1 LPSAAEETLLAIADQ
16 LIMKRR
22 AFIAGFGAA
31 VALRV
36 VAQAQQPATPVIGVL
51 NAISSVGRARELAAF
66 RQGLNEGGYFEGR
79 NVAIE
84 YRSADGQYEQLPAL
98 AAELVRRPV
107 TVIAALGAPAAVAA
121 KAATTTISIVFE
133 VGADPVDMGL
143 LASLSRPGGNMTGV
157 VNLNLEVGPKKVE
170 LLHELVPTAT
180 TIGLLVN
187 PANPNNE
194 IRSKDMQAAA
204 HIFGVELG
212 VLRAS
217 TERDIDEVF
226 ANLVQARVGALVIN
240 PDPFFYGR
248 IEQLVALA
256 ARYAM
261 PTIYNREFAAAG
273 GLIGYGVDLA
283 DAYRLAG
290 VYTGRVL
297 AGAKPADLPV
307 QHSTR
312 LELVINLKTAK
323 TLGLTIPETLL
334 LTADEVIQ

>member
-1 LPSAAEETLLAIADQ
+1 
-16 LIMKRR
+16 
-22 AFIAGFGAA
+22 
-31 VALRV
+31 
-36 VAQAQQPATPVIGVL
+36 
-51 NAISSVGRARELAAF
+51 VGRARAF
-66 RQGLNEGGYFEGR
+66 RQGLNEGGYVEGR

-84 YRSADGQYEQLPAL
+84 YLSAEGQYERLPVL
-98 AAELVRRPV
+98 AADLVRRRV

-121 KAATTTISIVFE
+121 KAATTTIPIVFE
-133 VGADPVDMGL
+133 VGADPVEMAL

-157 VNLNLEVGPKKVE
+157 ANSNLEVGPKKLQ

-180 TIGLLVN
+180 IIGLLVN

-204 HIFGVELG
+204 HILGVELD

-240 PDPFFYGR
+240 PDPLFTGR

-273 GLIGYGVDLA
+273 GLIGYGVNLA

-307 QHSTR
+307 QRSTR
-312 LELVINLKTAK
+312 VELVINLKMAK
-323 TLGLTIPETLL
+323 TLGITFPTSLL
-334 LTADEVIQ
+334 VRADEVIE